1 MAGKH
6 VLQDGARRKLS
17 RKSDGIAQRRTRGKK
32 GKALVRF
39 EAGNGIGQNVL
50 SLAATLR
57 FIVSV
62 MVRKALI
69 IDLILLKKE

>member
-1 MAGKH
+1 M
-6 VLQDGARRKLS
+6 LQGE
-17 RKSDGIAQRRTRGKK
+17 K

-39 EAGNGIGQNVL
+39 EAGNGIGHNVL

-69 IDLILLKKE
+69 IV